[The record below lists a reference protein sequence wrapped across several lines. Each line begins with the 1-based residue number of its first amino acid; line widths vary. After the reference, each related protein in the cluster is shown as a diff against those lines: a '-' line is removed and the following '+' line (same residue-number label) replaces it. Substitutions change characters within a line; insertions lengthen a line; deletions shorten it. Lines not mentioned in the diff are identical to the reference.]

1 MADLNVLLVGAGE
14 TIELVARHLRE
25 HKVRHMI
32 IANRTR
38 ERAQLLAD
46 EVGAEVITLPEIDER
61 PADADIII
69 SSTASPLPIIGKG
82 MVERALKARRNQ
94 PMLLVDIAVPRD
106 IEPEVGKLANAYLYS
121 VDDLHAII
129 QSNLAQRK
137 AAAVQAESIVQ
148 QESTNFMARL
158 RSRARWKPSATT
170 VRRPTKFA
178 QRWRPKRWPPSRK
191 APTWSRLFTSW
202 PIN

>member
-1 MADLNVLLVGAGE
+1 IFESLADLNVLLVGAGE

-61 PADADIII
+61 LADADIII

-82 MVERALKARRNQ
+82 MVE
-94 PMLLVDIAVPRD
+94 
-106 IEPEVGKLANAYLYS
+106 
-121 VDDLHAII
+121 
-129 QSNLAQRK
+129 
-137 AAAVQAESIVQ
+137 
-148 QESTNFMARL
+148 
-158 RSRARWKPSATT
+158 
-170 VRRPTKFA
+170 
-178 QRWRPKRWPPSRK
+178 
-191 APTWSRLFTSW
+191 
-202 PIN
+202 